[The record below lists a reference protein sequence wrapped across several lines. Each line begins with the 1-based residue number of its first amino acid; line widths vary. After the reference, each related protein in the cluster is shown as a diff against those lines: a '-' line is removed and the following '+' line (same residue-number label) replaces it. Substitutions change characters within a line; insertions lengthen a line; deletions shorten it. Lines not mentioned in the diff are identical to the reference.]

1 MCATGIRDMSL
12 LKTPPSGRLKVETR
26 VATRNDEQMI
36 EAVQKELARGGQVF
50 YVVPRIDQVQGEV
63 DLLERLLPES
73 ATVSFAYSG
82 LRDLEARIGAR
93 YLGSASPRARG
104 ARLGSHALLGTPAP
118 RQSPSRWARWT

>member
-1 MCATGIRDMSL
+1 MLPPLACA
-12 LKTPPSGRLKVETR
+12 
-26 VATRNDEQMI
+26 
-36 EAVQKELARGGQVF
+36 QVF
-50 YVVPRIDQVQGEV
+50 YVVPRIEQVKAEV
-63 DLLERLLPES
+63 EQLEEVLPD
-73 ATVSFAYSG
+73 ATISYAYSG